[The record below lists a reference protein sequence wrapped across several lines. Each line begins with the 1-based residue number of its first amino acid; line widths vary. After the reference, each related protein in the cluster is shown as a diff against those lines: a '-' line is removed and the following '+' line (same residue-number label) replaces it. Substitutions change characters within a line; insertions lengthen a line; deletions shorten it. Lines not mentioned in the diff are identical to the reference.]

1 MIDVGLTDVIA
12 AAALI
17 VAALGLSLAVTIT
30 RRVGSRDPMVLPR
43 PWRRL
48 LRIDV
53 RPMPVDGE
61 FGFVEK
67 GTARIAFIANPTKV
81 GISEL
86 REQAM
91 RAC

>member
-1 MIDVGLTDVIA
+1 MFHVGLTDVIA
-12 AAALI
+12 AAALV

-30 RRVGSRDPMVLPR
+30 RRVGSRDPMSVPR

-48 LRIDV
+48 LGIDV

-61 FGFVEK
+61 FSFIEK
-67 GTARIAFIANPTKV
+67 GTDRIAFIANPTKA

-91 RAC
+91 RA